1 MGPAVGQFGHIF
13 QLNIF
18 TNNDCGSVCV
28 QPDAVYRKVIL
39 NGPAT
44 HYRVREQVLG
54 TYTARLRA
62 PNLGHSLPSHT
73 ARSTGAEQ
81 LYMLAILC
89 ACGAQGGLTWCS
101 NRVWPWWPAP
111 GTVGKQ
117 RADVTKAIRGYVT
130 VNLCECPRMSA
141 YRRISNPRICEYLCE
156 L

>member
-1 MGPAVGQFGHIF
+1 MFA
-13 QLNIF
+13 
-18 TNNDCGSVCV
+18 
-28 QPDAVYRKVIL
+28 QPDAIYRKVIL

-89 ACGAQGGLTWCS
+89 ACGPQGGLTWCS
-101 NRVWPWWPAP
+101 NRVGPWRPAP
-111 GTVGKQ
+111 GTVGKHEPT
-117 RADVTKAIRGYVT
+117 AYTNEAHAAALHPVGTGVERGGQNYVENT
-130 VNLCECPRMSA
+130 TTRVAR
-141 YRRISNPRICEYLCE
+141 
-156 L
+156 